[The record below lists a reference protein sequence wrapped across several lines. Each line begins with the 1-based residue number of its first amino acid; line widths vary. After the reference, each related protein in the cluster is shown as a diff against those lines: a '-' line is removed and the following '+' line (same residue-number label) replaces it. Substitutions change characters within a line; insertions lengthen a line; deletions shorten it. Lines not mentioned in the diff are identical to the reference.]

1 MKSKFLNWFA
11 ITLILGFGMLHIL
24 NAQAKYD
31 EIAYMGYLF
40 AANFFGSL
48 IAAFGI
54 YHKQTWGWMLGL
66 LIAIGSIAGYIWSC
80 TFGFPGMNIEEW
92 WWSPYGTV
100 SVTLEGLFILLALL
114 RPWRTQSSEPLA
126 IANPRFRIAWSVL
139 SLLIVAALSAST
151 YRWNLTVIDHYGHH
165 VGSLGQVCNTP
176 VTSFDELE
184 NLYGV
189 RIALVA
195 NSMMGSIVDVRL
207 QVTDPEKARA
217 LLDNQAALLL
227 GQESL
232 ILAPH
237 MHSHGGNRIKL
248 GKVFTIFFP
257 ARQIIHPGSS
267 VSLVFGAIRVEPV
280 TVQ

>member
-11 ITLILGFGMLHIL
+11 ITLILGIGMLHIL
-24 NAQAKYD
+24 NAQDKYD

-54 YHKQTWGWMLGL
+54 YHKQSWGWGLGVI
-66 LIAIGSIAGYIWSC
+66 IAIGSIVGYVWSR
-80 TFGFPGMNIEEW
+80 TVGLPGMNIEEW

-100 SVTLEGLFILLALL
+100 SVTIESLFILLSLL
-114 RPWRTQSSEPLA
+114 RPWRIQTAASLTT
-126 IANPRFRIAWSVL
+126 ANSRLQIVWPVV
-139 SLLIVAALSAST
+139 SLLIVATLSAST

-176 VTSFDELE
+176 LTSLSELE
-184 NLYGV
+184 DLYGV
-189 RIALVA
+189 KIALVA
-195 NSMMGSIVDVRL
+195 NSMMGSVVDVRL